1 MAEGCC
7 SPAEPGWSCVKVCT
21 MHKAP
26 DCSTV
31 RGFRMRCRRRPT
43 LPRPLGRSTIGAV
56 GLNGRVRD
64 GNGCGPYAP
73 AAGITTIARV
83 MMPGGSLC
91 RRTSRTLVRELTR
104 SSGSVVRGDSP
115 ADRVALLAAGGM
127 TTLDLESS
135 QAARA
140 IRTAALG
147 AGCPASTGGLSTE
160 WSPPALQSSLGA
172 GRVHLGGGFPLRCV
186 QRLSPPAVA
195 TRRCPWQDSRDT
207 SGQSDPVLSYWGPRP
222 ATLRRPRRIQTELSH
237 DVLNPAHVP
246 L

>member
-1 MAEGCC
+1 MTIG
-7 SPAEPGWSCVKVCT
+7 
-21 MHKAP
+21 
-26 DCSTV
+26 
-31 RGFRMRCRRRPT
+31 RGEIVT
-43 LPRPLGRSTIGAV
+43 SRSTTKCG
-56 GLNGRVRD
+56 VRLAE
-64 GNGCGPYAP
+64 YYL
-73 AAGITTIARV
+73 
-83 MMPGGSLC
+83 GG
-91 RRTSRTLVRELTR
+91 
-104 SSGSVVRGDSP
+104 
-115 ADRVALLAAGGM
+115 
-127 TTLDLESS
+127 S

-147 AGCPASTGGLSTE
+147 GDRSPSTGGLSTE
-160 WSPPALQSSLGA
+160 WSPPALQRGLAS

-186 QRLSPPAVA
+186 QRLSPPAIA

>member
-1 MAEGCC
+1 MGTSVAPTLQ
-7 SPAEPGWSCVKVCT
+7 SPA
-21 MHKAP
+21 
-26 DCSTV
+26 TV
-31 RGFRMRCRRRPT
+31 DLFETRSPNRRESRRRP
-43 LPRPLGRSTIGAV
+43 PRADARWSGAE
-56 GLNGRVRD
+56 GQRRD
-64 GNGCGPYAP
+64 KVN
-73 AAGITTIARV
+73 
-83 MMPGGSLC
+83 
-91 RRTSRTLVRELTR
+91 
-104 SSGSVVRGDSP
+104 GSVVRNAGTHDVCASSECFGCGDEP
-115 ADRVALLAAGGM
+115 PGGG
-127 TTLDLESS
+127 

-147 AGCPASTGGLSTE
+147 DDRSSSTGGLSTE

-195 TRRCPWQDSRDT
+195 TRRCPWQGSRDT